1 VILFVDSSSIV
12 SLHLQEPGR
21 ADTIGQLI
29 GAADAVSCSLISYV
43 EVRRAL
49 ARARQV
55 RPRRLTAAQYAR
67 ALAEFHRDWPRY
79 LRVAV
84 NERLAH
90 SAAAL
95 ADKHLIKSLDALQ
108 LASAVTLRDRVAD
121 SLLFSSWDDQLNS
134 AAAAEGLALA

>member
-1 VILFVDSSSIV
+1 M
-12 SLHLQEPGR
+12 
-21 ADTIGQLI
+21 
-29 GAADAVSCSLISYV
+29 
-43 EVRRAL
+43 
-49 ARARQV
+49 
-55 RPRRLTAAQYAR
+55 
-67 ALAEFHRDWPRY
+67 
-79 LRVAV
+79 AV

>member
-1 VILFVDSSSIV
+1 MILFVDSSSVV

-21 ADTIGQLI
+21 ADTVGRLI
-29 GAADAVSCSLISYV
+29 DAAGAISCSLISYV

-49 ARARQV
+49 ARAGQV

-67 ALAEFHRDWPRY
+67 ALAEFNSDWPRY

-95 ADKHLIKSLDALQ
+95 AEKHLIKSLDALQ
-108 LASAVTLRDRVAD
+108 LASALTLRDRVAD
-121 SLLFSSWDDQLNS
+121 SLLFSSWDNQLNN
-134 AAAAEGLALA
+134 AASAEGLEIA